1 MGLFKLGGLR
11 VKGVSASFSENR
23 FTSFRGILVSGKKY
37 DSQTEKNSQIDVQRI
52 FSLYIRALK
61 SDCTSI
67 MAVIGNIRKRGTLLL
82 VVIGLSMVAF
92 ILGEFLPRIFSES
105 SDTGI
110 ASINGTE
117 VHVNSFT
124 ELYSGVVL
132 DWQYANPDAEMNE
145 DTRTQLSG
153 QTWKKL
159 LDSLVFY
166 KEYRNAGLRVSVAEL
181 EDMLT
186 GRTVHP
192 LIQQYFPDPTTQ
204 QFSPD
209 AVRRFANQFANVP
222 ADMEP
227 EQAKSF
233 YQAQTQWA
241 QLQEGIKDERLSSK
255 YFNLVRNGIYAPAKL
270 VENFY
275 HQSADMYS
283 GAFAMLSYFSV
294 PDSSFEPSE
303 SEMKSYFSKNSWKFK
318 RNPGWRM
325 QYAVFEALPTAS
337 DSAAL
342 RNELLSL
349 IPEFNSTESDSLFV
363 MSNSENKEDEPSYFK
378 ENTLPAALDS
388 SLFSA
393 INGKVVGP
401 VIHNGQFIVGK
412 KIEEKFESDSL
423 FLHHIFFQPTT
434 EAEVETKKAK
444 RDSVLKLLEAGADFF
459 ALAAQ
464 FSDIPSAAEDSGKL
478 NWITRAMPEA
488 PSFLDSAF
496 LTPSRK
502 FIAANSTGGYHILK
516 QTKYTKPKKQVL
528 VAQLTRTIEP
538 SKETRDAA
546 FSKASDFSSKA
557 NAKAEKAKAYFDE
570 SRSSGRVRV
579 EYDMLKS
586 ASRRLRTLNETGEV
600 VRWALGA
607 KVGEV
612 SQVFTSN
619 NTFIVGFLEQKDS
632 FSPEM
637 ADVINEVREE
647 VRKEK
652 KAAEMT
658 SKLQDALVKNKNDL
672 NLAATSLGAMYTPL
686 NGISPNGSIP
696 GLGMEPKFSGV
707 MSGMK
712 AGQISKPIQGSYGVY
727 VIQLSQVVPAAKS
740 SDNSL
745 YKNQWKSQ
753 VLGSITQAIPAAIED
768 VYEVRDWRYKFGSY

>member
-1 MGLFKLGGLR
+1 M
-11 VKGVSASFSENR
+11 
-23 FTSFRGILVSGKKY
+23 
-37 DSQTEKNSQIDVQRI
+37 
-52 FSLYIRALK
+52 YIRALK
-61 SDCTSI
+61 SECNSI
-67 MAVIGNIRKRGTLLL
+67 MAVIGSIRKRGTLLL
-82 VVIGLSMVAF
+82 IVIGLSMVAF
-92 ILGEFLPRIFSES
+92 ILGEFLPKIFSES

-110 ASINGTE
+110 ASINGKE

-124 ELYSGVVL
+124 NLYSGVVL
-132 DWQYANPDAEMNE
+132 DWQYSNPDDELNE
-145 DTRTQLSG
+145 DARNQLSG

-159 LDSLVFY
+159 IDSLVFY
-166 KEYRNAGLRVSVAEL
+166 KEYRKAGLRVSVAEL

-227 EQAKSF
+227 DQAKSF

-255 YFNLVRNGIYAPAKL
+255 YFNLVRNAVYAPSKL

-294 PDSSFEPSE
+294 PDSSYEPSD
-303 SEMKSYFSKNSWKFK
+303 SELKSFFSKNAWKFK

-325 QYAVFEALPTAS
+325 QYGVFEATPTSA
-337 DSAAL
+337 DSMAL
-342 RNELLSL
+342 KNELMGLL
-349 IPEFNSTESDSLFV
+349 AEFKTTTKDSLFV
-363 MSNSENKEDEPSYFK
+363 MSNSEDKESEPAFFK
-378 ENTLPAALDS
+378 ENSLPAALDS
-388 SLFSA
+388 ILFNATVGST
-393 INGKVVGP
+393 VGP
-401 VIHNGQFIVGK
+401 IISSGQYIIAK
-412 KIEEKFESDSL
+412 KMEDKFEPDSL

-444 RDSVLKLLEAGADFF
+444 RDSVLKLLESGADFF

-478 NWITRAMPEA
+478 NWITRAMPEQA
-488 PSFLDSAF
+488 AFLDSAF
-496 LTPSRK
+496 ETTSRK

-516 QTKYTKPKKQVL
+516 QTRYTKPRKQVL
-528 VAQLTRTIEP
+528 VAQIVRDIEP
-538 SKETRDAA
+538 SKKTRDEA
-546 FSKASDFSSKA
+546 FTRASEFSSKA
-557 NAKAEKAKAYFDE
+557 VAKGEKAKTFFDE
-570 SRSSGRVRV
+570 SRMSGQVRV
-579 EYDMLKS
+579 EYDMLKP
-586 ASRRLRTLNETGEV
+586 ASRRLRTLAESAEI

-607 KVGEV
+607 EVGTV

-619 NTFIVGFLEQKDS
+619 NTFMVGYLEQKDS
-632 FSPEM
+632 FEPSLN
-637 ADVINEVREE
+637 DVKNELIEE
-647 VRKEK
+647 VRKAK
-652 KAAEMT
+652 KGEEMAQ
-658 SKLQDALVKNKNDL
+658 KFKDALSKNKNDL
-672 NLAATSLGAMYTPL
+672 NLSANSIGAMYTPL
-686 NGISPNGSIP
+686 GGVTPNGAIP

-707 MSGMK
+707 MTGMK
-712 AGQISKPIQGSYGVY
+712 VGKISEPIAGAYGVY
-727 VIQLSQVVPAAKS
+727 VIQITQIVPAAKS
-740 SDNSL
+740 NDYSM

-753 VLGSITQAIPAAIED
+753 LLGSITQAIPAAIED
-768 VYEVRDWRYKFGSY
+768 AYEVKDWRYKFGSY